1 MARAHWRTL
10 PSYLCEHACRTS
22 PPARSSTVNIQLRTP
37 WSPILIAS
45 ILVLAI
51 QSCKKDDPADMPP
64 ATHANTLLGL
74 QVNLLHNGAAFDP
87 AIHVIVDSLGKA
99 MRVDRL
105 RFFLSQPFFLN
116 EQGDTVASFAEKYF
130 LIDLASNGAITTIGE
145 VDAYLHT
152 MHFGVGLDSS
162 TNHTDPLTF
171 NTAPLNDATMSWG
184 WNPAVGYQF
193 LQFEG
198 LYDSNSDG
206 TVGNGDGGF
215 VYHCGSD
222 ALLRARV
229 VDIHT
234 DADMGGNVILV
245 LECDLDQL
253 MQGISVAANPIVE
266 IPNGVAKR
274 LMSNLATSLTHP

>member
-1 MARAHWRTL
+1 MQVRT
-10 PSYLCEHACRTS
+10 T
-22 PPARSSTVNIQLRTP
+22 
-37 WSPILIAS
+37 WSS
-45 ILVLAI
+45 ILLASTLLVAL
-51 QSCKKDDPADMPP
+51 QSCKKDDDTDSPP
-64 ATHANTLLGL
+64 ATHANTVLGL
-74 QVNLLHNGAAFDP
+74 QVNFMHNGAAFDP
-87 AIHVIVDSLGKA
+87 ATQVIFDSLGKA
-99 MRVDRL
+99 MRVDRM

-116 EQGDTVASFAEKYF
+116 DEGDTVASFPQKYF
-130 LIDLASNGAITTIGE
+130 LADVASSGAIATIGE
-145 VDAYLHT
+145 VDAHLHT
-152 MHFGVGLDSS
+152 MHFGVGLDSA

-171 NTAPLNDATMSWG
+171 TTPPLNDATMAWG

-198 LYDSNSDG
+198 VYDSNSDG
-206 TVGNGDGGF
+206 SVNSSDGGF
-215 VYHCGSD
+215 VYHCGTD